1 MRALTLPNPEIRM
14 ENLALSRVIWLA
26 AWSGIIGTAGMELFL
41 QRITKSGIANA
52 DMSRA
57 IGSIFTRSI
66 ESAYG
71 LGITIQIISGIIFAF
86 FYTLA
91 LVYFNIHG
99 YLGNAFAGLLLGFI
113 HGAVVGFL
121 LISAVAEHHP
131 LPEFREA
138 GFNVAVAHWAGHLVY
153 GFLVG
158 SVIGLLGF

>member
-1 MRALTLPNPEIRM
+1 MN
-14 ENLALSRVIWLA
+14 NLVFSRIVWLA
-26 AWSGIIGTAGMELFL
+26 VWSGIIGTAGMEIFL
-41 QRITKSGIANA
+41 QRITKSGVANA

-57 IGSIFTRSI
+57 IGSIFTKTI

-71 LGITIQIISGIIFAF
+71 FGIVIQTLSGIIFAF

-91 LVYFNIHG
+91 IVYFNIHG
-99 YLGNAFAGLLLGFI
+99 YLGNALAGLLIGFI
-113 HGAVVGFL
+113 HGAVVGFIL
-121 LISAVAEHHP
+121 VSAVAEHHP